1 MQTWT
6 VVFLLIASAAALS
19 GVVHGYTIMTRTIS
33 ATHYSTTGRLTSCN
47 ETVIFSCPGET
58 HVFNGRCTV
67 KTVWLEKSP
76 TGWFVAPGWLVLHA
90 APEGITA
97 SCPPDSLQGRT
108 GYFVGYFDVMRAG
121 YRRRVGDGALEWSH
135 GRAGKV
141 VQDIL

>member
-1 MQTWT
+1 MKVWT
-6 VVFLLIASAAALS
+6 FLLIATVC
-19 GVVHGYTIMTRTIS
+19 GVVRGYTIITKTTS

-47 ETVIFSCPGET
+47 GTVIFSCPGET

-97 SCPPDSLQGRT
+97 SCPPGSLQGWT
-108 GYFVGYFDVMRAG
+108 GYFVGYFDV
-121 YRRRVGDGALEWSH
+121 YPALCMNCIPDAHE
-135 GRAGKV
+135 AV
-141 VQDIL
+141 VSVED